1 MCLANHSGWYQSL
14 DWMMAMAAG
23 TRVSRTTVPGTGI
36 VVHDVT
42 AIPADLEQQHAAL
55 RERVAQSGLY
65 QDEIAE
71 FSVARAEYP
80 LIAARVGVVADLG
93 SLTTDESRN
102 IVRKVRL
109 ADGRLAVLKVMGHRR
124 EPGEGEVLAAWTAKG
139 LPCVR
144 PLEWGYGRTSWV
156 LTGYLPLP
164 SMPTAPD
171 PAGRA
176 ADVRGLVRFIRAFHL
191 SGAAVRGTR
200 TWHDRLDAHLRWTLP
215 LTRGQSLTE
224 PADWEAKL
232 AAAGGSALLH
242 GDPAGSNVLVTGDG
256 SFVLLDPPG
265 AIRGPREADAGQI
278 ASHVGCAQA
287 GDPAAKAAEVI
298 ALVDEAAAAD
308 RSLDPRLVAL
318 FAGLNLL
325 VWAGYFLAGHGHP
338 ATDDAA
344 GQEPVV
350 AAETYLAASRSLVG
364 RFRL

>member
-1 MCLANHSGWYQSL
+1 M
-14 DWMMAMAAG
+14 
-23 TRVSRTTVPGTGI
+23 PGIGMY
-36 VVHDVT
+36 VRGVM
-42 AIPADLEQQHAAL
+42 AIPADLELQHAEL
-55 RERVAQSGLY
+55 RERVTQSGLY
-65 QDEIAE
+65 QNEIAE

-80 LIAARVGVVADLG
+80 KIAARAGVVADLG
-93 SLTTDESRN
+93 SLTTYESRN

-109 ADGRLAVLKVMGHRR
+109 ADGRLAVLKVMGHRH

-144 PLEWGYGRTSWV
+144 PLNWGYRRASWL

-176 ADVRGLVRFIRAFHL
+176 ADVRRLVGFIRRFHL
-191 SGAAVRGTR
+191 SGAAVSVAR
-200 TWHDRLDAHLRWTLP
+200 TWRDRLDTHLRWTLP
-215 LTRGQSLTE
+215 LTRGCGLTE
-224 PADWEAKL
+224 PADWDAKL
-232 AAAGGSALLH
+232 AAAGGGTLLH

-278 ASHVGCAQA
+278 ASHIGCGHA
-287 GDPAAKAAEVI
+287 GNPADKAAEVI
-298 ALVDEAAAAD
+298 ALVEVAAAAD

-325 VWAGYFLAGHGHP
+325 VWSGYFLARHGHP
-338 ATDDAA
+338 ATGEAA
-344 GQEPVV
+344 GQEPVY
-350 AAETYLAASRSLVG
+350 AAEAYLAASRSLVG